1 MIFIPCWDSRPHCPF
16 QQVQSDPGRGAS
28 TTQTQNANIYVNG
41 KALLKNFKPGT
52 TGEASKGSVWQRE
65 LYFAADD
72 ERAGFWTICAS
83 RR

>member
-1 MIFIPCWDSRPHCPF
+1 MIFIPCWDSRPHCPS
-16 QQVQSDPGRGAS
+16 QQVQSDPGGAHP
-28 TTQTQNANIYVNG
+28 QLRPRTQNVYVNG